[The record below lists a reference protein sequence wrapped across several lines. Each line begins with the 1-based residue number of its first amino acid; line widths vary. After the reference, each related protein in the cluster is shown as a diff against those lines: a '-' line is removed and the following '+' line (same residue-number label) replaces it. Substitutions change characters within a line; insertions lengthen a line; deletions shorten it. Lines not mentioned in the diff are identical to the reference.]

1 MKSDARPPLR
11 SVRLI
16 DQLRERIRYC
26 HYSLKTEKA
35 YVPSPLESL
44 PDVNSVREVSPQYG
58 SRYQLIAAAGA
69 RFDYGSLRPPMN
81 R

>member
-1 MKSDARPPLR
+1 MIYTHVLASSAAGL
-11 SVRLI
+11 
-16 DQLRERIRYC
+16 
-26 HYSLKTEKA
+26 
-35 YVPSPLESL
+35 PSPLESL

-58 SRYQLIAAAGA
+58 SRREPVAAAGA